1 MVNVFSPLVAFIGE
15 QRAILAPAGI
25 LTVTSKGSAAMSRS
39 TAYGYAT
46 VGAAYG
52 YRFFGYQ

>member
-1 MVNVFSPLVAFIGE
+1 VVNVFSPLVAFIGE

-39 TAYGYAT
+39 TAYGFT
-46 VGAAYG
+46 GAAYG